1 MKGPNLA
8 WLAWRNLWRQRRRTL
23 LTLSSIAFGTM
34 LAWLFTGLGDHNW
47 REMIDLAARMGGG
60 HVTLQHAEYLDT
72 PTLSRTVTE
81 TSVLRAVA
89 EGDPDVDRVVTRI
102 SGNMMLASAG
112 RNYGAGFI
120 AFDPD
125 VEDATT
131 LSVLEG
137 VEESEPFR
145 AAARGGNGR
154 SGIVLGAKLAEN
166 LRVRVGQKVVYT
178 MTDKGGEIVQ
188 EAVRVT
194 GLLRTGAPSIDSH
207 LALLPIGAVRGSL
220 GYSAEEAAQVA
231 IFLGDQRAADRVA
244 ARLGSQLGEPG
255 SGASAVAAVPWHV
268 LQPELAGFIAM
279 KVGGTWIMEVI
290 IMLLVAAGIFNTIFV
305 SVMERMREFGIL
317 RAIGWSPGQ
326 LAGLVMTESAWL
338 ALVGLAAGVLV
349 TAGPY
354 WYLHTVG
361 VDVMGAMGAGTAEVA
376 GIALSTLMRV
386 DIYPENAVLI
396 GAAALSATLLA
407 GIYPAWKAGHVD
419 PAETIR
425 LV

>member
-8 WLAWRNLWRQRRRTL
+8 SLAWRNLWRHRRRTL

-34 LAWLFTGLGDHNW
+34 LAWLFTGLGDYNW
-47 REMIDLAARMGGG
+47 RAMIDLAARMGGG

-72 PTLSRTVTE
+72 PTLSRSVTE
-81 TSVLRAVA
+81 SAALRAVA
-89 EGDPDVDRVVTRI
+89 EGDPEVERAVTRI
-102 SGNMMLASAG
+102 SGNMMLASAA
-112 RNYGAGFI
+112 RNYGAAFI
-120 AFDPD
+120 AFDPAI
-125 VEDATT
+125 EDGTT
-131 LSVLEG
+131 LSLLEAL
-137 VEESEPFR
+137 EEGELFGIDG
-145 AAARGGNGR
+145 RGAGGPG
-154 SGIVLGAKLAEN
+154 GIVLGAKLAEN
-166 LRVRVGQKVVYT
+166 LRVRVGHKVVYT
-178 MTDKGGEIVQ
+178 VTDKEGEIVQ

-194 GLLRTGAPSIDSH
+194 GLLRTGAPTVDAR
-207 LALLPIGAVRGSL
+207 LALLPIGSVRGSL
-220 GYSAEEAAQVA
+220 GYAPGEAVQVA
-231 IFLGDQRAADRVA
+231 IFLDDQRAADRVA
-244 ARLGSQLGEPG
+244 ARLEAQLGGGG
-255 SGASAVAAVPWHV
+255 SGVAAVPWHV

-290 IMLLVAAGIFNTIFV
+290 IMFLVAAGIFNTIFV

-338 ALVGLAAGVLV
+338 ALVGIAAGVLV
-349 TAGPY
+349 TAWPY

-361 VDVMGAMGAGTAEVA
+361 VDLMGAMSAGTAEVA
-376 GIALSTLMRV
+376 GVALTALMRV

-396 GAAALSATLLA
+396 AAAALVATLLA
-407 GIYPAWKAGHVD
+407 GIYPAWKAGRVD